1 MSKNGYLRI
10 IIKKDP
16 YTDTRN
22 YVPLLFEVSATTTL
36 TYSDEE
42 VTTILKQGHLYQSEI
57 LGINVASHILEKAGG
72 QVAVQM
78 YPVTAYDNKHASEMK
93 VLMAL
98 PGFSSQHQFR
108 KFH

>member
-1 MSKNGYLRI
+1 MINEMVVKASLFQILDTAIKNNIKKNGYMRI
-10 IIKKDP
+10 IIRKDP

-72 QVAVQM
+72 
-78 YPVTAYDNKHASEMK
+78 
-93 VLMAL
+93 
-98 PGFSSQHQFR
+98 
-108 KFH
+108 